1 LRRSR
6 VMYACARARGLLE
19 GEAGGGRVSGDGWIN
34 RYFSETGRAGR
45 NAIGGGGPRS
55 VSWGLCHAPSNGASR
70 HRVMRCEL
78 G

>member
-1 LRRSR
+1 
-6 VMYACARARGLLE
+6 
-19 GEAGGGRVSGDGWIN
+19 
-34 RYFSETGRAGR
+34 
-45 NAIGGGGPRS
+45 